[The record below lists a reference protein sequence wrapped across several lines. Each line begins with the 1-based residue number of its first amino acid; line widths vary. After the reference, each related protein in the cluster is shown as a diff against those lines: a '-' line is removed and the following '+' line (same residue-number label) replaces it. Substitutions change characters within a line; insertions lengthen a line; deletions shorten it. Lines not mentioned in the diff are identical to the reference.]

1 MHVYPKLHHQQKV
14 LFVACEKRP
23 IASAVIITILLLTC
37 ACTPLL
43 GLDERQTALNRL
55 RVKADQAQP
64 RARCFLY
71 AELVS
76 QMTDLASQQF
86 SSGNSEEA
94 SETLDQVRQYAEK
107 IHLGVDDDG
116 RKLKNAELLL
126 QRTVFRLKDILQE
139 APYEDRPVLQ
149 ATLEKVNQVEVQLL
163 TQVLKK

>member
-1 MHVYPKLHHQQKV
+1 MHVYPKLDYQQKV
-14 LFVACEKRP
+14 LFLVREKLL
-23 IASAVIITILLLTC
+23 IASAVIITILSLTC

-43 GLDERQTALNRL
+43 GLDNRQATLDRL
-55 RVKADQAQP
+55 RAKADLAQP
-64 RARCFLY
+64 KARCFLY

-107 IHLGVDDDG
+107 IHLGAGDDG
-116 RKLKNAELLL
+116 KKLKNAELLL

-149 ATLEKVNQVEVQLL
+149 ATLEKVDQVEAQLL
-163 TQVLKK
+163 TQVFKK